1 MNLTYKSCKV
11 YIHIS
16 DNVIWYEEGVLYCPL
31 HKYFDETVQKCSF
44 QGLSV
49 YFCFNRGKKNY
60 QDYVYVSAK
69 YVLSDCGKKTAQ
81 TDR

>member
-31 HKYFDETVQKCSF
+31 HKYFDETVQKCSLWASKYIF
-44 QGLSV
+44 ALTEERKITKIM
-49 YFCFNRGKKNY
+49 YM
-60 QDYVYVSAK
+60 SARNM
-69 YVLSDCGKKTAQ
+69 Y
-81 TDR
+81 